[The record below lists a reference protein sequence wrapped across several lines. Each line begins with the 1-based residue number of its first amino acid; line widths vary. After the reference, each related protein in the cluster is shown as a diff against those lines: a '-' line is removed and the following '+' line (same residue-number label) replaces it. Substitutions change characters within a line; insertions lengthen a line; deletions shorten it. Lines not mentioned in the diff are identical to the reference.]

1 MTRYIGIRVLLA
13 LAVAWAA
20 YTVTFVILYLIP
32 GDPVSAMAA
41 GGMDGGA
48 ASEQRLDELREQYG
62 FNDPLPVQYV
72 NHVLAAVRGD
82 FGASV
87 QTGQQVTTAIGQVL
101 APTAQLAGAA
111 LVLALLLGGGLA
123 VAASY
128 TRSTRLRDLLLSL
141 PPVTVALPTF
151 WVGLLLIQL
160 FSFQLGLFPA
170 MGADGIEALVLPAL
184 TLALPIGA
192 MIAQVL
198 ARSLLE
204 ASGEPYVVTARAKGI
219 TRGAVHTGHVLR
231 NALLPALTMVGL
243 IAGNLL
249 AGSVIVETVFARPGV
264 GQLTVQAVTLQDLPV
279 IQGVVVL
286 GAVVFIAAN
295 LAVDLLLPLV
305 DPRVRVGHSYA

>member
-41 GGMDGGA
+41 GGMDGGT
-48 ASEQRLDELREQYG
+48 ASAERLEALREQYG
-62 FNDPLPVQYV
+62 FNDPLPVQYAT
-72 NHVLAAVRGD
+72 HLLAALRGD
-82 FGASV
+82 FGVSV
-87 QTGQQVTTAIGQVL
+87 QTGQDVTTAIGQVL
-101 APTAQLAGAA
+101 APTAQLASAA

-128 TRSTRLRDLLLSL
+128 TRSARLRDLLLSL
-141 PPVTVALPTF
+141 PPVSVSLPTF

-170 MGADGIEALVLPAL
+170 MGDDGIDALVLPAL